1 MHVSQISYHGKKKL
15 KKGKKTNN
23 NNNNNLK
30 KYLKSEATEKNRQMG
45 CWGKSR

>member
-1 MHVSQISYHGKKKL
+1 MYACKPNFLSREKKI
-15 KKGKKTNN
+15 KKGKKT